1 MAEERAM
8 VFVGAHPDDET
19 FGLGG
24 TMAKYAAA
32 GVRVYYAC
40 ATRGEVGAADPEYLQ
55 GHASPG
61 DMRWSELE
69 CASKELGLAGVIHL
83 GYRDSGMPGS
93 ADNQHPDA
101 LVMAPLA
108 EVTGRVVKVIRQVR
122 PQVVLTFDPIGGYRH
137 PDHIAIH
144 QATVA
149 AFAAAG
155 DPQQFPEAGPAYRPQ
170 KLYFMVFPRRLL
182 RLAVRLLPLFRQD
195 PRHFGRN
202 HDIDLV
208 SLSDVE
214 FPTHVH
220 IDIRGE
226 PQRRK
231 EAASACHRSQL
242 SSGPRPGGVMYWI
255 GRLIPQTETYMRVQ
269 PPAQDE
275 QVHEK
280 DLFEGVVA

>member
-269 PPAQDE
+269 PPAQDG